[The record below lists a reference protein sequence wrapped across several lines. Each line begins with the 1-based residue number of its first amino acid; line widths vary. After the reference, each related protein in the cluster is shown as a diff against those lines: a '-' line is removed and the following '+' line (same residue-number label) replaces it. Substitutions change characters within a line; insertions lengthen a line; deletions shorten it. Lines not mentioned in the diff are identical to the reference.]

1 MSQYI
6 LQKNGAMY
14 YGMSKLEWKGN
25 GNLTLTAD
33 AVLFQR
39 WFPAKSIEIPL
50 SSIKEMKIVMSHMGK
65 THMMPILRINF
76 IAEDGEEKSFGVST
90 FGAESMWMTE
100 IEKLMQQA
108 EAPKPE
114 INL

>member
-25 GNLTLTAD
+25 GNLTLTSE

-39 WFPAKSIEIPL
+39 LFPAKSIEIPI
-50 SSIKEMKIVMSHMGK
+50 SSIKEMKIVSSHMGK
-65 THMMPILRINF
+65 THLMPILRINF
-76 IAEDGEEKSFGVST
+76 MDGVEEKSFGVST
-90 FGAESMWMTE
+90 FGAEEMWMKE
-100 IEKLMQQA
+100 IEKLRQQVNT
-108 EAPKPE
+108 PPPT

>member
-25 GNLTLTAD
+25 GNLYLTND
-33 AVLFQR
+33 AVHFQR
-39 WFPAKSIEIPL
+39 WFPAKTIEIPL
-50 SSIKEMKIVMSHMGK
+50 NSIKEMKIVMSHMGK
-65 THMMPILRINF
+65 THLMPILQINF
-76 IAEDGEEKSFGVST
+76 TSAEGEEKSFGVST
-90 FGAESMWMTE
+90 FGAESMWMSE
-100 IEKLMQQA
+100 IEKLMKQA
-108 EAPKPE
+108 DAPKQE